1 MPHEDVLV
9 SHVTWGDFW
18 RIMID
23 EGGGRGMA
31 EWRQVVMEMG
41 AKKYDD
47 IRLSTYRTAC
57 KLRYIQ
63 KKCNLHLIDVYNVI
77 EAIRDCGLNAIDL
90 SAEISVLR
98 LENLLSSLFNQLS
111 KRLPTTHVIQPRDSV
126 LILEGFL
133 LEAAESQGRTR
144 LTVLSVKSMLAVM
157 CGGKLVDKLRYV
169 FSQVSDSAGLMVLS
183 KFDWFLQEAL
193 KLPSAVHE
201 GPSFGYNHSSARACF
216 PQQKRVSVNQFLDGV
231 LEETPQCLLWLLL
244 MHRLTETENVYHPV
258 SCSYCRGNGMMGFR
272 YRCRRCHNYQLCQDC
287 FWRGNTS
294 GCHNNQHT
302 MKEYSSW
309 RSPVGK
315 MKRGLSKTL
324 GCVPSPRPQHPFY
337 PEQPERTLDLSHI
350 VPPRPVQ
357 GSADE
362 AMILSTGSSSP
373 QRLAAA
379 QRQNEEHALIAA
391 YITKLQSGPTPRPSK
406 QDEEHRL
413 IARYTARL
421 ADTDSS
427 ERSTAAGGLT
437 FDSNKQH
444 RLLITQLENKN
455 REILAEIQRL
465 RVEQEACQIS
475 PNKTANP
482 TLLAEL
488 RQLRQR
494 KDELEQRMS
503 TLQESRRE
511 LMVQLEGLMKLLKA
525 QAAGSAQSSPTRP
538 ITAPGRSAGPS
549 PSHTPL
555 HTHTP
560 TQTLTHSPSPTLTH
574 APSHTPTQT
583 AQDSMAGVGD
593 DVQQAFT
600 QGPRRNLRNDLI
612 VAADSITQTMSSL
625 VKELHSDEGDEED
638 ERLNEKERFN

>member
-1 MPHEDVLV
+1 
-9 SHVTWGDFW
+9 
-18 RIMID
+18 MI
-23 EGGGRGMA
+23 EEAGRRGMA
-31 EWRQVVMEMG
+31 EWKQVVSEMG
-41 AKKYDD
+41 AQKFDE

-77 EAIRDCGLNAIDL
+77 EAIRDSGLNAVDL
-90 SAEISVLR
+90 SAEVSVLC

-111 KRLPTTHVIQPRDSV
+111 KRLPTTHVIQPRDSTV
-126 LILEGFL
+126 LLLGFL
-133 LEAAESQGRTR
+133 LHAAESEGRTR

-169 FSQVSDSAGLMVLS
+169 FSQVSDSAGVMVLS

-193 KLPSAVHE
+193 KLPTAVNE
-201 GPSFGYNHSSARACF
+201 GPSFGYSHTSARACF
-216 PQQKRVSVNQFLDGV
+216 PQQKRVLVNEFLDGI
-231 LEETPQCLLWLLL
+231 LEETPQCLFWLLL
-244 MHRLTETENVYHPV
+244 THRLAETENVHHPV
-258 SCSYCRGNGMMGFR
+258 SCSYCRNNGMMGFR

-287 FWRGNTS
+287 FWRGNAS
-294 GCHNNQHT
+294 GSHSNQHQ
-302 MKEYSSW
+302 MKEHSSW

-324 GCVPSPRPQHPFY
+324 GCVSSAPPPHPFY
-337 PEQPERTLDLSHI
+337 PEHPERTLDLSHI
-350 VPPRPVQ
+350 V
-357 GSADE
+357 
-362 AMILSTGSSSP
+362 
-373 QRLAAA
+373 
-379 QRQNEEHALIAA
+379 
-391 YITKLQSGPTPRPSK
+391 PSK

-413 IARYTARL
+413 IARYAARL
-421 ADTDSS
+421 ADTDNT
-427 ERSTAAGGLT
+427 EGSTAVGGLT
-437 FDSNKQH
+437 FDANKQQ

-455 REILAEIQRL
+455 REILAEIQRI
-465 RVEQEACQIS
+465 RVEQEACQ
-475 PNKTANP
+475 PNPDKTTANP

-525 QAAGSAQSSPTRP
+525 QAAGSAQSSPSRP

-560 TQTLTHSPSPTLTH
+560 SHTPTLTH
-574 APSHTPTQT
+574 TPSHTPTHTLTPSHTPTQT
-583 AQDSMAGVGD
+583 AQDSMAGVGG

-600 QGPRRNLRNDLI
+600 QGPRRNLCNDLI
-612 VAADSITQTMSSL
+612 VAADSITHTMSSL
-625 VKELHSDEGDEED
+625 VKELHADEGVEED
-638 ERLNEKERFN
+638 ERLLNGKNRLN

>member
-1 MPHEDVLV
+1 
-9 SHVTWGDFW
+9 
-18 RIMID
+18 MI
-23 EGGGRGMA
+23 EEAGRRGMA
-31 EWRQVVMEMG
+31 EWKQVVSEMG
-41 AKKYDD
+41 AQKFDE

-77 EAIRDCGLNAIDL
+77 EAIRDSGLNAVDL
-90 SAEISVLR
+90 SAEVSVLC

-111 KRLPTTHVIQPRDSV
+111 KRLPTTHVIQPRDSTV
-126 LILEGFL
+126 LLLGFL
-133 LEAAESQGRTR
+133 LHAAESEGRTR

-169 FSQVSDSAGLMVLS
+169 FSQVSDSAGVMVLS

-193 KLPSAVHE
+193 KLPTAVNE
-201 GPSFGYNHSSARACF
+201 GPSFGYSHTSARACF
-216 PQQKRVSVNQFLDGV
+216 PQQKRVLVNEFLDGI
-231 LEETPQCLLWLLL
+231 LEETPQCLFWLLL
-244 MHRLTETENVYHPV
+244 THRLAETENVHHPV
-258 SCSYCRGNGMMGFR
+258 SCSYCRNNGMMGFR

-287 FWRGNTS
+287 FWRGNAS
-294 GCHNNQHT
+294 GSHSNQHQ
-302 MKEYSSW
+302 MKEHSSW

-324 GCVPSPRPQHPFY
+324 GCVSSAPPPHPFY
-337 PEQPERTLDLSHI
+337 PEHPERTLDLSHI

-357 GSADE
+357 SSPNE
-362 AMILSTGSSSP
+362 AMLLS
-373 QRLAAA
+373 
-379 QRQNEEHALIAA
+379 
-391 YITKLQSGPTPRPSK
+391 SGAPTPQSPSK

-413 IARYTARL
+413 IARYAARL
-421 ADTDSS
+421 ADTDNT
-427 ERSTAAGGLT
+427 EGSTAVGGLT
-437 FDSNKQH
+437 FDANKQQ

-455 REILAEIQRL
+455 REILAEIQRI
-465 RVEQEACQIS
+465 RVEQEACQ
-475 PNKTANP
+475 PNPDKTTANP

-511 LMVQLEGLMKLLKA
+511 LMVQLEGLMKLLKDEERRQAA
-525 QAAGSAQSSPTRP
+525 QAAGSAQSSPSRP

-560 TQTLTHSPSPTLTH
+560 SHTPTLTH
-574 APSHTPTQT
+574 TPSHTPTHTLTPSHTPTQT
-583 AQDSMAGVGD
+583 AQDSMAGVGG

-600 QGPRRNLRNDLI
+600 QGPRRNLCNDLI
-612 VAADSITQTMSSL
+612 VAADSITHTMSSL
-625 VKELHSDEGDEED
+625 VKELHADEGVEED
-638 ERLNEKERFN
+638 ERLLNGKNRLN